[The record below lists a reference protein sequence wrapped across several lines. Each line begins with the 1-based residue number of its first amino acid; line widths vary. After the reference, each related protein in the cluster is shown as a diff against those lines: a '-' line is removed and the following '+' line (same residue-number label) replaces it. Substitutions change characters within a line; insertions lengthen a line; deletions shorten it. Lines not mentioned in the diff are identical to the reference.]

1 MPGVDSVPDE
11 TLMTAETQVI
21 EVTLESSMKSVET
34 AAEIVHRLCQYL
46 RLGEDEENQID
57 MAVHESV
64 INAVLHGN
72 KNDSSKS
79 VWLRFEADPS
89 RIEIRVRDQ
98 GAGFDP
104 DQIPSPLEAANLLR
118 VSGRGIF
125 LIRTFMD
132 EFNVLNLHGQG
143 TEVVMVKRMAPNN
156 VDQGGKDR
164 ES

>member
-1 MPGVDSVPDE
+1 
-11 TLMTAETQVI
+11 MTAETQVI

-34 AAEIVHRLCQYL
+34 AAEIVHRLCTNL
-46 RLGEDEENQID
+46 RLGEDEENQIE

-64 INAVLHGN
+64 INAVLHAN
-72 KNDSSKS
+72 KNDSSKR
-79 VWLRFEADPS
+79 VWLRLEADPR

-104 DQIPSPLEAANLLR
+104 DQVPDPLEAENLLR

-132 EFNVLNLHGQG
+132 EFSVLNLHGQG

-156 VDQGGKDR
+156 ADQGGQDC